1 MPQRRLLR
9 RGNLYLRCTDDNMWP
24 EYQYNR
30 YIHSPRGLFS
40 FSPQEKHDI
49 LVSIAVLTV
58 SFALAF
64 SGGMVALYSPGF
76 LVFFSLPIAFL
87 AVITGFFLHEMGHR
101 VLARYYG
108 CWAEFRMW
116 NLGLL
121 LALFSSFFGAV
132 FAAPGAVYIS
142 GFITKEQNGKISAA
156 GPMMNVLVALAM
168 FPIIALFPGSVGIIA
183 YFIAWI
189 NIFLAGF
196 NLIPFPPLD
205 GYKVFQWGILQ
216 YIGMAAI
223 VIGTYI
229 ALGYMRFLFL

>member
-1 MPQRRLLR
+1 MF
-9 RGNLYLRCTDDNMWP
+9 P
-24 EYQYNR
+24 EYYYVQR
-30 YIHSPRGLFS
+30 PKGLFS
-40 FSPQEKHDI
+40 FGEREKRDI
-49 LVSIAVLTV
+49 LISILVLTA

-64 SGGMVALYSPGF
+64 SGGLYVLYYPKIFGYF
-76 LVFFSLPIAFL
+76 LIYAIPVAFL

-121 LALFSSFFGAV
+121 LALFSSLFGAV

-142 GFITKEQNGKISAA
+142 GIISNEQNGKISAA
-156 GPMMNVLVALAM
+156 GPLMNVVVALAM
-168 FPIIALFPGSVGIIA
+168 FPIIFLGGLAGGIA

-196 NLIPFPPLD
+196 NLIPYPPLD
-205 GYKVFQWGILQ
+205 GYKVFRWGIVPYLGMVALVIAV
-216 YIGMAAI
+216 YISLI
-223 VIGTYI
+223 RI
-229 ALGYMRFLFL
+229 